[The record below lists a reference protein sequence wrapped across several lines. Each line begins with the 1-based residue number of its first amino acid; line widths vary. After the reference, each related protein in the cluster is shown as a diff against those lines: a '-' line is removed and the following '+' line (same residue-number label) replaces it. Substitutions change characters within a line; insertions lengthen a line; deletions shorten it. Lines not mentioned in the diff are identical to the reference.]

1 MVVLVFVLG
10 LILAIAGGGALFAS
24 VDLLPT
30 EIGILYAACGT
41 VALCCGII
49 VLAIG
54 ALIRRVDQLA
64 EDFVARAAEPGFAH
78 GAVAHGHAPHP
89 HIEPEFEAEPH
100 LHAEPVLSAEH
111 DAGFEAHAPEPEPA
125 PATAPV
131 DEDDDPLNENRA
143 GHLPTLAEVE
153 HAIAEPE
160 APPTLVGRYSAG
172 GADYMIF
179 SDGTIEAET
188 EHGAFKFASMG
199 DIKAYLAGGKDGA

>member
-10 LILAIAGGGALFAS
+10 AILAVAGGGALFAS

-41 VALCCGII
+41 VALSAGII
-49 VLAIG
+49 VLSIG

-64 EDFVARAAEPGFAH
+64 DDFGARAVEPGFPLA
-78 GAVAHGHAPHP
+78 AAAHGHAQHP
-89 HIEPEFEAEPH
+89 HIEPEFESEPQLLAEPAPSH
-100 LHAEPVLSAEH
+100 EH
-111 DAGFEAHAPEPEPA
+111 ETHVEAHAPEAEPA

-131 DEDDDPLNENRA
+131 GEDDDPLNENRS

-199 DIKAYLAGGKDGA
+199 DFKAYLAGGKDGA